1 MKKLYLICILI
12 LVFLSLKSISQTDE
26 IEIGRIN
33 EPTLSFTSIDNFGFV
48 YKLEQK
54 NNWYWR
60 FLFLYGRQA
69 KQEKVGDD
77 YNQTNS
83 YFIPGVGIGF
93 EKRFQIV
100 KKLQFKT
107 GADLIASYGKWE
119 ETYFRDPNP
128 PYKSNSTYSSGQFNL
143 VFGIN
148 YFINQHILLSLEFTP
163 YVRYSVDE
171 LKWNIDSPE
180 NEHEQKSSELQYS
193 FTNQTV
199 SLNISYRFWRNK
211 KNN

>member
-1 MKKLYLICILI
+1 M
-12 LVFLSLKSISQTDE
+12 SQTDE
-26 IEIGRIN
+26 TEIGRIN
-33 EPTLSFTSIDNFGFV
+33 EPTLSFTSIDNFGFT

-77 YNQTNS
+77 YNQTYS
-83 YFIPGVGIGF
+83 YFTPGIGIGI

-107 GADLIASYGKWE
+107 GADVRASYRKRE
-119 ETYFRDPNP
+119 ETEYQDNDPYN
-128 PYKSNSTYSSGQFNL
+128 KLNSTYSSGQFNL

-148 YFINQHILLSLEFTP
+148 YFINEHILLSLEFTP
-163 YVRYSVDE
+163 YIKYSVDKRNRS
-171 LKWNIDSPE
+171 LGSPE
-180 NEHEQKSSELQYS
+180 NEYEYKTNRLQYT
-193 FTNQTV
+193 FTNRTV

>member
-1 MKKLYLICILI
+1 M
-12 LVFLSLKSISQTDE
+12 SQTDE
-26 IEIGRIN
+26 TEIGRIN
-33 EPTLSFTSIDNFGFV
+33 EPTLSFTSIDNFGFT

-60 FLFLYGRQA
+60 FLFLYGRQG

-83 YFIPGVGIGF
+83 YFTPGIGIGF

-100 KKLQFKT
+100 KKLQFKA
-107 GADLIASYGKWE
+107 GADVRTSYRKSKLTE
-119 ETYFRDPNP
+119 YHDNDPYN
-128 PYKSNSTYSSGQFNL
+128 KSNSTYSSGQFNL

-163 YVRYSVDE
+163 YIKYSVDE
-171 LKWNIDSPE
+171 GIWNTYSPE
-180 NEHEQKSSELQYS
+180 NKYEYKSSKLQYS
-193 FTNQTV
+193 FTNRTV

-211 KNN
+211 KNK

>member
-1 MKKLYLICILI
+1 M
-12 LVFLSLKSISQTDE
+12 
-26 IEIGRIN
+26 G
-33 EPTLSFTSIDNFGFV
+33 DN
-48 YKLEQK
+48 
-54 NNWYWR
+54 
-60 FLFLYGRQA
+60 
-69 KQEKVGDD
+69 

-83 YFIPGVGIGF
+83 YFTPGIGIGI

-107 GADLIASYGKWE
+107 GADVKTSYRKHKYDE
-119 ETYFRDPNP
+119 YQYNDPN
-128 PYKSNSTYSSGQFNL
+128 NNFDFTYYSGQFNL

-163 YVRYSVDE
+163 YINYSVDE
-171 LKWNIDSPE
+171 QKWNTNSPE
-180 NEHEQKSSELQYS
+180 NEHEYKTSKLQYS
-193 FTNQTV
+193 FTNRTV

>member
-1 MKKLYLICILI
+1 MKKLYLICIPI

-26 IEIGRIN
+26 TATGRIN
-33 EPTLSFTSIDNFGFV
+33 EPTLSFTSIDNFGFN

-83 YFIPGVGIGF
+83 YFTPGVGIGF

-107 GADLIASYGKWE
+107 GADVRASYRKSKQAE
-119 ETYFRDPNP
+119 FHDNDAY
-128 PYKSNSTYSSGQFNL
+128 YKVDYTYSSGQFNF

-148 YFINQHILLSLEFTP
+148 YFINEHVLLSLEFTP
-163 YVRYSVDE
+163 FIRYSISE
-171 LKWNIDSPE
+171 HIWNSDIPE
-180 NEHEQKSSELQYS
+180 YEHEQKSSRLQYS
-193 FTNQTV
+193 FTNRTV
-199 SLNISYRFWRNK
+199 SLNIAYRFWRNK

>member
-26 IEIGRIN
+26 TEIGRIN
-33 EPTLSFTSIDNFGFV
+33 EPTLSFTSIDNFGFN

-60 FLFLYGRQA
+60 FLFLYTNYSVENNVQD
-69 KQEKVGDD
+69 E
-77 YNQTNS
+77 YNYNDS
-83 YFIPGVGIGF
+83 FFAPGIGIGI

-100 KKLQFKT
+100 KNLQFKT
-107 GADLIASYGKWE
+107 GADVRASYRKLKYDE
-119 ETYFRDPNP
+119 YQDNDPN
-128 PYKSNSTYSSGQFNL
+128 NNFDFTYLFGQFNL

-163 YVRYSVDE
+163 YIKYSVDE
-171 LKWNIDSPE
+171 RKMNTDSQE
-180 NEHEQKSSELQYS
+180 NEYEYKSSILQYT